1 MIGSLGFA
9 EVAFIVL
16 LALLIF
22 GPRKLPELARS
33 AGKALGELRRA
44 TDEVKRTF
52 NTELALDPDEAPRT
66 ERRPSMAPK
75 RARVPEDGES
85 TIDPMPRIAAAHG
98 AQPQATS
105 GAQPQATSG
114 VLPQRGTSAHEQE
127 PVQSGD
133 SGVDASA
140 PESSREA

>member
-33 AGKALGELRRA
+33 AGKAMGELRRA

-75 RARVPEDGES
+75 QAQLPEDDAS
-85 TIDPMPRIAAAHG
+85 TIDPSPRIAVA
-98 AQPQATS
+98 S
-105 GAQPQATSG
+105 GAQPQQGLSSRAVSEE
-114 VLPQRGTSAHEQE
+114 PHQQDESPRRPAHGED
-127 PVQSGD
+127 P
-133 SGVDASA
+133 DAEVAAS
-140 PESSREA
+140 ESSREA